1 MDAPPPQSPTT
12 AGTLAV
18 SLPSAG
24 SASTDAPPPVAATA
38 DALEVLHRVQSNI
51 GGVVIGYEGVVR
63 ALLVALVANG
73 HILLEGVPGL
83 AKTYL
88 VRSFA
93 RSLALSFRR
102 IQFTP
107 DMLPADI
114 LGTVVLD
121 PRTQMF
127 EFRPGPIFANIVLG
141 DEINRTPPKTQS
153 ALLEAMEERQVT
165 VEGTTYPLPD
175 PFMVIATQN
184 PHEHDG
190 TYPLPNSQLDRFLMR
205 IHLGYPDPAEEV
217 GLLTTH
223 GADDPLERLEPVA
236 SPEDVVAMTA
246 AAGQVHCSPALRRYV
261 VDIANASRSHP
272 AIQLGMSPRATLSL
286 QRAARAWA
294 LLHGR
299 DFVTPDDVKALA
311 EPVLGHRLELR
322 AARSGGRE
330 QVAPV
335 IAEVLSKVPVLDSP
349 HTGL

>member
-1 MDAPPPQSPTT
+1 MRASEERNEEAGLGRTVPLVEET
-12 AGTLAV
+12 AERFEAIVRNVEGVIRGNVLAV
-18 SLPSAG
+18 RYAVTCLVAG
-24 SASTDAPPPVAATA
+24 G
-38 DALEVLHRVQSNI
+38 H
-51 GGVVIGYEGVVR
+51 
-63 ALLVALVANG
+63 LLV
-73 HILLEGVPGL
+73 EDVPGVGKTSLGKAL
-83 AKTYL
+83 AA
-88 VRSFA
+88 SIAA
-93 RSLALSFRR
+93 RQRR
-102 IQFTP
+102 IQFTS
-107 DMLPADI
+107 DLLPSDVTGVSI
-114 LGTVVLD
+114 FDRDSGK
-121 PRTQMF
+121 F

-165 VEGTTYPLPD
+165 VEGNTYPLPD

-223 GADDPLERLEPVA
+223 ATDDPLERLQPVA
-236 SPEDVVAMTA
+236 SPEDVVAMA
-246 AAGQVHCSPALRRYV
+246 AAAAQVHCSPALRRYV